1 MILIIGAWYNE
12 VGYSFKFSHKVDNF
26 IREKIKDNI
35 LQKYCS
41 NEVNTDWYLRLI
53 VATDSTI
60 KSVEVRGPDILK
72 RTKRINYGL
81 WLPFK
86 TIMNSNYPLE
96 TYINCLFE
104 AMVIVFKN
112 YEVPN
117 EEIDKIKKL
126 CRKEILNN
134 IEYVK

>member
-12 VGYSFKFSHKVDNF
+12 VGYSFEFSHKVTNF
-26 IREKIKDNI
+26 IREKIKETI
-35 LQKYCS
+35 FIKYKFDET
-41 NEVNTDWYLRLI
+41 NADWYLRLTI
-53 VATDSTI
+53 ATDSKTEL
-60 KSVEVRGPDILK
+60 VQVRGPDILK

-81 WLPFK
+81 WLPFEI
-86 TIMNSNYPLE
+86 IMSSNYPLE

-104 AMVIVFKN
+104 AIKIVFKN

-117 EEIDKIKKL
+117 DEIDEIKKL
-126 CRKEILNN
+126 CKKEILNN